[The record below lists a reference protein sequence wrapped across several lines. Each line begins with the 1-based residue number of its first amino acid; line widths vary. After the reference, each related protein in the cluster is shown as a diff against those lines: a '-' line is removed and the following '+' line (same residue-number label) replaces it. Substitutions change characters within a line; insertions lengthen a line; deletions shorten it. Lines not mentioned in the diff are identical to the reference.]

1 LKLRSHIL
9 IGLNALAHTLNSRG
23 QNSTLHLALVPT
35 AATVMCNGHTEKHC
49 PIKCTYFLSARE
61 KHHPT
66 VTEYCSSHSRN
77 LEL

>member
-9 IGLNALAHTLNSRG
+9 IGLNALAHTLNS
-23 QNSTLHLALVPT
+23 TLHLALVTT
-35 AATVMCNGHTEKHC
+35 AATVMCNGHTEQHC
-49 PIKCTYFLSARE
+49 SIKCTYFLSARE

-77 LEL
+77 LAF